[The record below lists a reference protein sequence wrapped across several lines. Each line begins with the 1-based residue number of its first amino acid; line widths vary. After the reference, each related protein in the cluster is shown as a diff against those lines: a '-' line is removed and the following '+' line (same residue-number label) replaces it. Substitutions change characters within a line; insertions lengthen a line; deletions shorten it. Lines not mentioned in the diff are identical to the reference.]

1 VAINSMTGF
10 AREAGTTGSFQWV
23 WEVKTVNGRG
33 LDVRLRVPPGF
44 DAVGEDVRGQ
54 LQKALARGS
63 CQVTLTLSRTAGA
76 ATVKVNENALASLT
90 EALARLKLPDG
101 VRPPSVDGLLAVRGV
116 VEVEDETDDEA
127 ARDDLG
133 RDLRAAVGRLIDAVR
148 EARQAEGRALAE
160 VIEGHLAAMERLVEA
175 AETAPARQPEAIRA
189 RLQEQIAAL
198 LDAGGG
204 ALDPARLHQE
214 AVLLAARADIRE
226 EIDRLRAHIAAARDL
241 LRAGGP
247 VGRRLDFLA
256 QEFGRE
262 ANTLCSKAGDVSVS
276 RIGLDLKAT
285 VEQFRE
291 QIQNVE

>member
-1 VAINSMTGF
+1 VAIDSMTGF
-10 AREAGTTGSFQWV
+10 AREAGTTGPFQWV
-23 WEVKTVNGRG
+23 WEIKTVNGRG

-44 DAVGEDVRGQ
+44 DALGEDARGQ
-54 LQKALARGS
+54 IQKALARGS
-63 CQVTLTLSRTAGA
+63 CQVNLTLSRTAGS

-101 VRPPSVDGLLAVRGV
+101 VRPPSIDGLLAVRGV
-116 VEVEDETDDEA
+116 VEVEDEADDET
-127 ARDDLG
+127 ARDELDH
-133 RDLRAAVGRLIDAVR
+133 DLRAAVGRLIAAVR

-160 VIEGHLAAMERLVEA
+160 VIEGHLAVMERLVEA
-175 AETAPARQPEAIRA
+175 AEAAPARQPEAIRA
-189 RLQEQIAAL
+189 RLQEQVAAL
-198 LDAGGG
+198 LDTGG

-226 EIDRLRAHIAAARDL
+226 EIDRLRAHIASARDL